1 MRVTVPNPFG
11 PPITIDS
18 DNFRLND
25 IRQRYTPL
33 SSFPQLTSHRR
44 PLRFL
49 TLLLGLVFLFTLH
62 LSPPLPP
69 SYKEEWSWQRVEG
82 EGRDG
87 RYVKYVAPHPSR
99 GSPFAC

>member
-1 MRVTVPNPFG
+1 MRVTIPNPFG
-11 PPITIDS
+11 PPVTFNS
-18 DNFRLND
+18 DNFRPTDL
-25 IRQRYTPL
+25 RQRFTPL
-33 SSFPQLTSHRR
+33 ASLTKITTQRR

-87 RYVKYVAPHPSR
+87 RYVMSV
-99 GSPFAC
+99 SPTPP

>member
-1 MRVTVPNPFG
+1 MRVTIPNPFG
-11 PPITIDS
+11 PPVTLDT
-18 DNFRLND
+18 DHARLND
-25 IRQRYTPL
+25 LRARYTSL
-33 SSFPQLTSHRR
+33 STGLPQLTTHRR

-69 SYKEEWSWQRVEG
+69 SYKEEWSWQRSVEG

-87 RYVKYVAPHPSR
+87 RYVM
-99 GSPFAC
+99 